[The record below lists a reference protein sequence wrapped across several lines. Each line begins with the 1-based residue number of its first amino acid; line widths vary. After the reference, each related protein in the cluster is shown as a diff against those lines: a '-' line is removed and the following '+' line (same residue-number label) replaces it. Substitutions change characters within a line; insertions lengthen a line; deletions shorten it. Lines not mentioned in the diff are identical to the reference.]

1 MVMAFDSE
9 FLISGA
15 KHKDGD
21 VQVISFDDGLGD
33 PLVDPYPLNE
43 SNKHT
48 FVFESPEEVREF
60 IRCRRRTLKIVY
72 GFVALC
78 DIGSLKSWLPTFN
91 RRGKETVQTKKIGAR
106 HSANVRYAGAKFR
119 IIDAHTLLKSFGFNR
134 LYACGDWLGIPKLVK
149 PDFLGICDPATEQE
163 RIDFIRYAA
172 RDAVVTSRIVEWVIN
187 NYDADPAKLVSSGTK
202 AKEFFHFPR
211 RLSKVGTR
219 YKPTA
224 VEQFVKSSTFAGR
237 NEVFQNGLT
246 RNAFYNDIASLYPCS
261 MALIRAFQIKS
272 FQQCKLSDLD
282 TTGNLDVTEEND
294 TRFGWISGVFETDN
308 DLWGLPMRG
317 NRNYYLIGRIQG
329 LYNTFDIGAAKAK
342 VLFANRCYRPIF
354 RDDRK
359 SHDRMTSMLL
369 EKLENR
375 CDEVRKKF
383 IKSVLNSASG
393 KLGQSK
399 PVPAATSNYLA
410 YNLLLGHSRLIMSKS
425 FDRCVAM
432 GGKILGMDTDSIFS
446 TVKMQGLMFRL
457 KNCYGTE
464 IPILMDVKASGD
476 LVYWRSKRYVIWDR
490 SKPFDIGR
498 NPHYARAGW
507 HYFGVDFIKLFDA
520 DLDELRTRM
529 DIKHT
534 LLTRTKAAQKLLLG
548 HWRTKP
554 KTLKLDDL
562 RRLLMA
568 DDKRDRGKESN
579 YDSYQRVRDKRSV
592 ASHSWNFDKIL
603 EEDRDK
609 FGFNQGMLR
618 LRRWVKNEKKA

>member
-163 RIDFIRYAA
+163 RIDFIRYAGI
-172 RDAVVTSRIVEWVIN
+172 DAIITSRIVAWIIE

-202 AKEFFHFPR
+202 AKEYFHFPK

-224 VEQFVKSSTFAGR
+224 VEQFVKQSTFAGR

-246 RNAFYNDIASLYPCS
+246 RKAYYNDVASLYPCS
-261 MALIRAFQIKS
+261 MALIRAFMIKS
-272 FQQCKLSDLD
+272 FQKCKLSDLD
-282 TTGNLDVTEEND
+282 TTGSLDVTEEKE
-294 TRFGWISGVFETDN
+294 TRFGWVSGVFETHN
-308 DLWGLPMRG
+308 DVWGLPMRG
-317 NRNYYLIGRIQG
+317 LRNYYLTGKIQG
-329 LYNTFDIGAAKAK
+329 MYSTFDIGAAKAK
-342 VLFANRCYRPIF
+342 VLYANRCYRPIF
-354 RDDRK
+354 RQDRS
-359 SHDRMTSMLL
+359 SHDKMTEMLL
-369 EKLENR
+369 EKLVGR
-375 CDEVRKKF
+375 CDKVRKRF
-383 IKSVLNSASG
+383 IKGVLNSASG

-410 YNLLLGHSRLIMSKS
+410 YNLLLGHSHLIMSKA
-425 FDRCVAM
+425 FDRCLQM
-432 GGKILGMDTDSIFS
+432 GGRILGMDTDSVFS
-446 TVKMQGLMFRL
+446 DVKIQGEMFRV

-476 LVYWRSKRYVIWDR
+476 LVYWRSKKYIIWDR
-490 SKPFDIGR
+490 SKPFKMTK

-507 HYFGVDFIKLFDA
+507 HYPAEDFIKLFDA

-534 LLTRTKAAQKLLLG
+534 LLTRTKAAHKLLLG

-554 KTLKLDDL
+554 KTLDL
-562 RRLLMA
+562 AKIKMLLMA
-568 DDKRDRGKESN
+568 DDKRDRGEESN
-579 YDSYQRVRDKRSV
+579 YDSYRLVRNKRN
-592 ASHSWNFDKIL
+592 APSHSWNFDKVL
-603 EEDRDK
+603 EEDLDK
-609 FGFNQGMLR
+609 FGFRDGMYR
-618 LRRWVKNEKKA
+618 LPSG

>member
-15 KHKDGD
+15 KRKDGD

-60 IRCRRRTLKIVY
+60 IRSRRRTLKTVY
-72 GFVALC
+72 AFVSLC
-78 DIGSLKSWLPTFN
+78 DIGSLKSWLPPLN
-91 RRGKETVQTKKIGAR
+91 RSGRETVQTHKVGAR
-106 HSANVRYAGAKFR
+106 HSANVRYSGAKFR
-119 IIDAHTLLKSFGFNR
+119 IVDAHTLLKSFGFNR

-149 PDFLGICDPATEQE
+149 PDFLGIRDPETTQE

-172 RDAVVTSRIVEWVIN
+172 RDAVVTSRIVEWIIN
-187 NYDADPAKLVSSGTK
+187 KYDADPAKLVSSGTL
-202 AKEFFHFPR
+202 AKQYFHFPR

-224 VEQFVKSSTFAGR
+224 VEQFVKSWTFAGR

-246 RNAFYNDIASLYPCS
+246 RNCFYNDIASLYPCS
-261 MALIRAFQIKS
+261 MALIRAFMIKS
-272 FQQCKLSDLD
+272 YQKCKFSDLD
-282 TTGNLDVTEEND
+282 VTGNLDITEESE
-294 TRFGWISGVFETDN
+294 TRFGWISGVFETNN

-317 NRNYYLIGRIQG
+317 ERNYFMTGRIQG

-359 SHDRMTSMLL
+359 SHDKMTSMLL
-369 EKLENR
+369 EKLEGR
-375 CDEVRKKF
+375 CNEVRKKF

-393 KLGQSK
+393 KLGQAK

-410 YNLLLGHSRLIMSKS
+410 YNLLLGHSHLIMSKC
-425 FDRCVAM
+425 FDHCLRM
-432 GGKILGMDTDSIFS
+432 GGRILGMDTDSVFS
-446 TVKMQGLMFRL
+446 DVKIQGEMFKV

-476 LVYWRSKRYVIWDR
+476 LAFWRSKRYIIWNR
-490 SKPFDIGR
+490 SKLFDMGK
-498 NPHYARAGW
+498 NPAYARAGW
-507 HYFGVDFIKLFDA
+507 HYPAEDFIKLFDA

-534 LLTRTKAAQKLLLG
+534 LLTRTKEAHQLLLG

-554 KTLKLDDL
+554 KTLDLEKIKKLL
-562 RRLLMA
+562 VA
-568 DDKRDRGKESN
+568 DDKRDRGAESN
-579 YDSYQRVRDKRSV
+579 YDSYQLVRDKRSV